1 MEDILQW
8 IRGKNIFIEEDCM
21 IVNFGFVYK
30 RNCFHA
36 CLTSLLLD
44 GGRGGFLFTFN
55 IELNGFLYHTHT
67 KRVVIQ
73 GDY

>member
-8 IRGKNIFIEEDCM
+8 IRGKNVFIEEDCM

-44 GGRGGFLFTFN
+44 GGSFFEFTFN
-55 IELNGFLYHTHT
+55 FELNEFFTTPLP
-67 KRVVIQ
+67 KRVVLEAALN
-73 GDY
+73 